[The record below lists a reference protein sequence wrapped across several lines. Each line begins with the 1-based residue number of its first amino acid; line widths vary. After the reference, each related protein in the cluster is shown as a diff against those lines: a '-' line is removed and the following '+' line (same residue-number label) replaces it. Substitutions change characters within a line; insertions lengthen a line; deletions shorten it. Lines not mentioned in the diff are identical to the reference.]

1 MSGIQNWQT
10 LKDLATQLL
19 IKYKSGTL
27 VTQYCFC
34 VSGFLRI
41 CVCLCR
47 VWSSQAF
54 PHVVHLDG
62 CVRRLRPS
70 RQWCKVKHVT
80 SSQAKSQMLK
90 SKNVNLHPSVFS
102 SVITFLDQ
110 KSYVIFIRI
119 KLVLSSQYSPVQS
132 ITAQSS
138 KVHNTPVQLSCS
150 PVHPGTAHHPC

>member
-41 CVCLCR
+41 CVCLCS
-47 VWSSQAF
+47 VWRSQAF
-54 PHVVHLDG
+54 HHVVHLDG

-80 SSQAKSQMLK
+80 LSHAKSLMLK
-90 SKNVNLHPSVFS
+90 SKNVNLHPGVFS
-102 SVITFLDQ
+102 PVPTLFRSKVTCNFRTF
-110 KSYVIFIRI
+110 KSR
-119 KLVLSSQYSPVQS
+119 S
-132 ITAQSS
+132 ITPDKNGVALTASMEIFFYRMREAI
-138 KVHNTPVQLSCS
+138 KI
-150 PVHPGTAHHPC
+150 GTVFNF